1 MFKLTMKTIII
12 MLVALA
18 ILISLGAQGK
28 LLYGKYSTGLTT
40 TDYVCVGSS
49 GVALIAA
56 IGALFLVSS

>member
-1 MFKLTMKTIII
+1 MLKLTIKTIVI

-28 LLYGKYSTGLTT
+28 LLYDKKTTDITT
-40 TDYVCVGSS
+40 TDYVCLGSS